1 MAAIRCVFFSDVFH
15 ALVIFP
21 EKEVMADQGLLFWV
35 SRRGVFGEEKS
46 RCNSIRNES
55 EFEEIHRFKMV
66 SENFTI
72 GRFAF
77 IV

>member
-1 MAAIRCVFFSDVFH
+1 MCVFFPSGVFH

-21 EKEVMADQGLLFWV
+21 EKEVMEDQGLLFWLP
-35 SRRGVFGEEKS
+35 RGGFGEEKS
-46 RCNSIRNES
+46 WCNSIRNES

-72 GRFAF
+72 GLYAF
-77 IV
+77 IVW